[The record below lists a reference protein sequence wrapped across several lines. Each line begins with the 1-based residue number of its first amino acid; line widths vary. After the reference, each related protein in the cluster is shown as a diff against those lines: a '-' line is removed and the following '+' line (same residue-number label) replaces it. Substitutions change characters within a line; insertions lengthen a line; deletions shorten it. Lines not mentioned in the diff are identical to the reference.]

1 MDRMIAADRGDPEG
15 PKLTR
20 RVIQCGL
27 IVAGVTLAVA
37 TCASADD
44 GGEKRGEIGI
54 QLGVRWAD
62 RDIVPDDSNGLGFV
76 YGLEGAWAFN
86 ERWALFADLNFSTH
100 NSKNFCLETDSCN
113 ALTPESEHKVLTLG
127 IERRFKPGPKGGR
140 WVLGLATGALDVEWN
155 GIQLHNGV
163 LSVSFGRRTP
173 VGPGFLRWCVR
184 VETGMFPN
192 TDNQLLG
199 ALDELRQTNAV
210 FLVAWGPGVGRRH

>member
-1 MDRMIAADRGDPEG
+1 MIAADRGDPEG

-20 RVIQCGL
+20 RVILCGL

>member
-100 NSKNFCLETDSCN
+100 DSKNFCLETDSCN

>member
-1 MDRMIAADRGDPEG
+1 MIAADRGDPEG

-100 NSKNFCLETDSCN
+100 DSKNFCLETDSCN

>member
-1 MDRMIAADRGDPEG
+1 MIAADRGDPEG

-173 VGPGFLRWCVR
+173 LGPGFLRWCVR
-184 VETGMFPN
+184 IETGIFPN

-210 FLVAWGPGVGRRH
+210 LLVGWGAGVGKKH

>member
-1 MDRMIAADRGDPEG
+1 MIAADRGDPEG

-184 VETGMFPN
+184 VETGMFAN

>member
-20 RVIQCGL
+20 RVILCGL